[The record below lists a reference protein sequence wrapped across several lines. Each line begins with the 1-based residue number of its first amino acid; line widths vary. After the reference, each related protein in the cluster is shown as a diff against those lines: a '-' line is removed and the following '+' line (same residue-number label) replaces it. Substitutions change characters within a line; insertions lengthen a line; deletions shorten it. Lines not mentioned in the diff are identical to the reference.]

1 MKNTVKTTAPK
12 PVFDAEGYQTNIT
25 SLNGEPLPDL
35 HPATAWS
42 FYHGGRRAG
51 AGRPLSGNEPVL
63 FRLPPRLMAKIRRKA
78 RREGKDNSKLVA
90 ELLELALAHGSALK

>member
-1 MKNTVKTTAPK
+1 MKSTVKHTDPK
-12 PVFDAEGYQTNIT
+12 PLFDAEGYQTNIT

-35 HPATAWS
+35 HPSAAWS

-63 FRLPPRLMAKIRRKA
+63 FRLPPRLIAKIRRKA
-78 RREGKDNSKLVA
+78 RREGKDNSKLVT
-90 ELLELALAHGSALK
+90 ELLEIALTSARS